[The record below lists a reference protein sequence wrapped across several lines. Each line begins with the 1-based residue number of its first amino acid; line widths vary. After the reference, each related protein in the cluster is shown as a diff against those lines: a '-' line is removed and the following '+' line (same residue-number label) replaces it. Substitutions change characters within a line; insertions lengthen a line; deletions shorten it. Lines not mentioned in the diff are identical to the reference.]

1 MKPIINTALCAFRL
15 RASLGPGAQF
25 AHLVFSVRLILLVAN
40 PTLGQAIADIGREGI
55 LQSDGTC
62 VGSIMSSGFGLGPT
76 APGAPDG
83 CSVRNAPAGF
93 MKRYPLLY
101 DHLSIL
107 NP

>member
-40 PTLGQAIADIGREGI
+40 PTLGQAIGDIGREGI
-55 LQSDGTC
+55 LQSDGTR
-62 VGSIMSSGFGLGPT
+62 VGSIMSSGFGPGPT

-83 CSVRNAPAGF
+83 CAF
-93 MKRYPLLY
+93 QQW
-101 DHLSIL
+101 
-107 NP
+107 